1 MPPGGST
8 HSANKRVRADKY
20 DTIPPGTPVADK
32 GNKKRTPAVPAVT
45 PRRTRSAKSQN
56 HPTDSQLSPPAVEN
70 RKSSKRSKNPSDNDK
85 TSDVEHKQ
93 PAAVQTKV
101 VAAVTEQAAAPLELE
116 APQVQ
121 QEAPQGQQTTP
132 QLGQQE
138 SAQDKQTVAHGHL
151 EAAQYKDAADH
162 REETHT
168 QYEQDLLVGQLPGPQ
183 VELPPFQREGQGSQ
197 VEEEDAHY
205 EALVSDPRSEDR
217 RHLRQEGN
225 MLQNCAIHFQN

>member
-1 MPPGGST
+1 M
-8 HSANKRVRADKY
+8 
-20 DTIPPGTPVADK
+20 
-32 GNKKRTPAVPAVT
+32 
-45 PRRTRSAKSQN
+45 KSQN

-93 PAAVQTKV
+93 PTAVQTKV
-101 VAAVTEQAAAPLELE
+101 VAMVTEQAAAPLELE

-138 SAQDKQTVAHGHL
+138 SAQDKR
-151 EAAQYKDAADH
+151 AADH

-168 QYEQDLLVGQLPGPQ
+168 QYKQDLLVGQLPGLQ

-197 VEEEDAHY
+197 VGEEDAHY
-205 EALVSDPRSEDR
+205 EALVSDPWSEDQ